1 MIAPRPVMTQA
12 RLPLL
17 LLLLVG
23 SGASGLAYQVLWLR
37 ELSLVFGVTVYAAS
51 TVLAAFMGGL
61 AIGSAAAGRLLRWIS
76 RPILAFGVAE
86 ILIGVTALITVV
98 VLDRAEPLDA
108 ALHRLTGGHLT
119 ALTAGRFL
127 AATALLIV
135 PTSLMGLT
143 LPLISAS
150 AVVRTSFGS
159 RLSLAYGVNTAG
171 GVVGAV
177 LAGFVAIPAI
187 GADNAIRVAAAV
199 NLTVGVVAL
208 VLSLRSEG
216 SPRGSHAADEAPAV
230 RQTLSAPAHALPPRV
245 LGTIVAAS
253 GAGAMALEVLWFRA
267 LLQFFPATT
276 YAFTTMLAVV
286 LVGLALGG
294 IVASRLLESA
304 RDWRPWLAAAH
315 YTTAI
320 LAAASVTVLALA
332 FDWGWI
338 AGEAMLAS
346 TIAMLPATVV
356 MGASLPIA
364 LHLAVTAAAGPAE
377 VAARVGRLY
386 SLNVAGAVAGAVLT
400 GFVLVP
406 ALGVRR
412 SIGLAAAIF
421 AFSAWLVARTAGT
434 ATLARVI
441 PAAALFLGLAVGLPD
456 PLDVTSARRHG
467 ADRLPLWRDEGPQAT
482 VSVHGDGLS
491 RGLFI
496 DGLTQASDRAATVQV
511 HRTIGHLAML
521 LHPGPADALII
532 GLGGG
537 ATAGAASQHGARLSI
552 VELNE
557 GVRRAAPW
565 FSHVSYDV
573 LAQPRTRVI
582 VDDARSFLATTGERF
597 DVVTADIIQPTHAGA
612 GGLYSVDYF
621 RRVRSRLKPGGLALQ
636 WVGLREE
643 TAYKLIART
652 FQSVFPDT
660 TVWVDGTLL
669 VGTLGPQRISRA
681 AVERQFA
688 RPDTRRALAAIG
700 LTGYDTLLSWYSAGP
715 DELRRFVGDG
725 PLLTDDRPR
734 VEFYRSLPTHDRL
747 APLAELRGDAARMV
761 AP

>member
-1 MIAPRPVMTQA
+1 MIATRPVMTQA

-61 AIGSAAAGRLLRWIS
+61 AIGSAAAGRLLRRVG
-76 RPILAFGVAE
+76 RPILAFGLAE

-150 AVVRTSFGS
+150 AVVRASFGA
-159 RLSLAYGVNTAG
+159 RMSLAYGVNTAG

-187 GADNAIRVAAAV
+187 GADGAMRVAAAV

-208 VLSLRSEG
+208 VMSLRSE
-216 SPRGSHAADEAPAV
+216 AAQRAPLAAGEAAAPGPTAP
-230 RQTLSAPAHALPPRV
+230 APAHALPPRV
-245 LGTIVAAS
+245 LATIVAAS

-286 LVGLALGG
+286 LVGIALGG
-294 IVASRLLESA
+294 VVASRLLQTA
-304 RDWRPWLAAAH
+304 RDWRPWLAGAH
-315 YTTAI
+315 YVTAL

-338 AGEAMLAS
+338 AGEATLAS
-346 TIAMLPATVV
+346 TIAMLPATIV

-406 ALGVRR
+406 GLGVRR
-412 SIGLAAAIF
+412 SIGLAAAVF
-421 AFSAWLVARTAGT
+421 AVSAWVVARAAGT

-441 PAAALFLGLAVGLPD
+441 PAAAFFLALAIGLPD
-456 PLDVTSARRHG
+456 PLDVTAARRHG

-482 VSVHGDGLS
+482 VSVHGGPS
-491 RGLFI
+491 RRVLFI
-496 DGLTQASDRAATVQV
+496 DGLHQAGDSPSMVKI
-511 HRTIGHLAML
+511 HRQIGHLAMA
-521 LHPGPADALII
+521 LHPHPDDALVI

-537 ATAGAASQHGARLSI
+537 ATAGAASQHGARLHV
-552 VELNE
+552 VELNQ
-557 GVRRAAPW
+557 GVQRAASW
-565 FSHVSYDV
+565 FAHVNYDV
-573 LAQPRTRVI
+573 LNQPDTRLY
-582 VDDARSFLATTGERF
+582 VDDARSFLATTEDRF

-612 GGLYSVDYF
+612 GGLYSREYF
-621 RRVRSRLKPGGLALQ
+621 LRVRDRLKPGGLVLQ
-636 WVGLREE
+636 WVGQRED

-652 FQSVFPDT
+652 FQEVFPQT

-669 VGTLGPQRISRA
+669 VGTVEPFTVSRA
-681 AVERQFA
+681 AFERQLA
-688 RPDTRRALAAIG
+688 RPRTRAALAAIG
-700 LTGYDTLLSWYSAGP
+700 LDSFDTLTSWYTAGP
-715 DELRRFVGDG
+715 DELRRFLG
-725 PLLTDDRPR
+725 PGPVLTDDRPL
-734 VEFYRSLPTHDRL
+734 VEFFRALPKNEALANLASLTGEVSRIVVP
-747 APLAELRGDAARMV
+747 
-761 AP
+761 

>member
-1 MIAPRPVMTQA
+1 MTQA

-61 AIGSAAAGRLLRWIS
+61 AIGSAGAGRVLRRVG
-76 RPILAFGVAE
+76 RPILAFGLAE
-86 ILIGVTALITVV
+86 ILIGVTALFTAV
-98 VLDRAEPLDA
+98 VLGRAEPLDA
-108 ALHRLTGGHLT
+108 ALHQLTAGHLG

-150 AVVRTSFGS
+150 SVVRASFGS

-171 GVVGAV
+171 GVVGAMV
-177 LAGFVAIPAI
+177 AGFIAIPAI
-187 GADNAIRVAAAV
+187 GAGGAIRAAAAI
-199 NLTVGVVAL
+199 NITVGLVAL
-208 VLSLRSEG
+208 LLSRATDTADAGPIAPDVPTPAEG
-216 SPRGSHAADEAPAV
+216 PV
-230 RQTLSAPAHALPPRV
+230 TALPPRV
-245 LGTIVAAS
+245 LGAVVAAS
-253 GAGAMALEVLWFRA
+253 GAGAMALEILWFRA
-267 LLQFFPATT
+267 LLQFVPATT

-286 LVGLALGG
+286 LVGLAAGG
-294 IVASRLLESA
+294 MYASRLLRTPRQWTA
-304 RDWRPWLAAAH
+304 WLVGVHFA
-315 YTTAI
+315 TAVFAI
-320 LAAASVTVLALA
+320 GSLTVLAYA
-332 FDWGWI
+332 FDRGWI
-338 AGEAMLAS
+338 SSGPVLAS
-346 TIAMLPATVV
+346 VLAMLPATVC
-356 MGASLPIA
+356 MGASLPVA
-364 LHLAVTAAAGPAE
+364 LHVAAMGARGSAAG

-386 SLNVAGAVAGAVLT
+386 SLNVAGAVAGAVVT
-400 GFVLVP
+400 GFWLVP
-406 ALGVRR
+406 ALGVRL
-412 SIGLAAAIF
+412 SLVASASLF
-421 AFSAWLVARTAGT
+421 AVIAWLLASAGARASRGPLAIATVGFVA
-434 ATLARVI
+434 V
-441 PAAALFLGLAVGLPD
+441 AVLLPD
-456 PLDVTSARRHG
+456 PLDLAFARRHG
-467 ADRLPLWRDEGPQAT
+467 NDRPPLWRDEGPQAT
-482 VSVHGDGLS
+482 VSVHGDQAS

-496 DGLTQASDRAATVQV
+496 DGLTQASDRPATVRI

-521 LHPGPADALII
+521 LHPNPADALII

-537 ATAGAASQHGARLSI
+537 ATAGAASRHGARLSI

-565 FSHVSYDV
+565 FSHISYDV
-573 LAQPRTRVI
+573 LRQPGTRTI
-582 VDDARSFLATTGERF
+582 VDDARSFLATTDDRF

-612 GGLYSVDYF
+612 GGLYSREYF
-621 RRVRSRLKPGGLALQ
+621 SRVRARLKPGGLVLQ

-669 VGTLGPQRISRA
+669 VGTLEPQRVSRA
-681 AVERQFA
+681 AVERQLA
-688 RPDTRRALAAIG
+688 RPETRQALEAVG
-700 LTGYDTLLSWYSAGP
+700 LTSYDTLISWYTAGP
-715 DELRRFVGDG
+715 DELRRFVGEG

-734 VEFYRSLPTHDRL
+734 VEFYRSLPANERL
-747 APLAELRGDAARMV
+747 APLAELHG
-761 AP
+761 APTRILAP

>member
-1 MIAPRPVMTQA
+1 MIQA

-61 AIGSAAAGRLLRWIS
+61 AIGSAGAGRLLQRVG
-76 RPILAFGVAE
+76 RPILAFGLAE
-86 ILIGVTALITVV
+86 ILIGLTALVTAM

-108 ALHRLTGGHLT
+108 ALHHLTGGHLG

-150 AVVRTSFGS
+150 SVVRASLGS

-171 GVVGAV
+171 GVLGAMV
-177 LAGFVAIPAI
+177 AGFVAIPAI
-187 GADNAIRVAAAV
+187 GADGAIRAAAAI

-208 VLSLRSEG
+208 LLSRATDGTVGGPIEAGHSAEPRT
-216 SPRGSHAADEAPAV
+216 SPPGPRTV
-230 RQTLSAPAHALPPRV
+230 LPPRV
-245 LGTIVAAS
+245 LGTVVAAS
-253 GAGAMALEVLWFRA
+253 GAGAMALEILWFRA
-267 LLQFFPATT
+267 LLQFVPATT

-286 LVGLALGG
+286 LVGLAAGG
-294 IVASRLLESA
+294 VYASRLLRTPRHWTA
-304 RDWRPWLAAAH
+304 WLVGVHFA
-315 YTTAI
+315 TAVFAI
-320 LAAASVTVLALA
+320 ASLTVLAYA
-332 FDWGWI
+332 FDRGWI
-338 AGEAMLAS
+338 SGGPVLAS
-346 TIAMLPATVV
+346 VLAMLPATIC
-356 MGASLPIA
+356 MGASLPVA
-364 LHLAVTAAAGPAE
+364 LHVAAMGAGGSAAG

-386 SLNVAGAVAGAVLT
+386 SLNVAGAVVGAVVT
-400 GFVLVP
+400 GFWLVP
-406 ALGVRR
+406 ALGVRLSLVASASLFGGIAWLLAGAGAR
-412 SIGLAAAIF
+412 ATRGPLAAASVGF
-421 AFSAWLVARTAGT
+421 VA
-434 ATLARVI
+434 V
-441 PAAALFLGLAVGLPD
+441 AALLPD
-456 PLDVTSARRHG
+456 PLDLAFARRHG
-467 ADRLPLWRDEGPQAT
+467 SDRPPLWRDEGPQAT
-482 VSVHGDGLS
+482 VSVHGDEAS

-496 DGLTQASDRAATVQV
+496 DGLTQASDRPATVRV

-521 LHPGPADALII
+521 LHPNPADALII

-537 ATAGAASQHGARLSI
+537 ATAGAASRHGARLSI

-565 FSHVSYDV
+565 FSHISYDV
-573 LAQPRTRVI
+573 LRQPGTRTI
-582 VDDARSFLATTGERF
+582 VDDARSFLATSDERF

-612 GGLYSVDYF
+612 GGLYSREYF
-621 RRVRSRLKPGGLALQ
+621 SRVRARLKPGGLVLQ

-669 VGTLGPQRISRA
+669 VGTLEPQRVSRA
-681 AVERQFA
+681 AVERQLA
-688 RPDTRRALAAIG
+688 RPETRQALDAIG
-700 LTGYDTLLSWYSAGP
+700 LTSYDTLISWYSAGP
-715 DELRRFVGDG
+715 DELRRFVGEG
-725 PLLTDDRPR
+725 PLLTDDRPL
-734 VEFYRSLPTHDRL
+734 VEFYRSLPAGERL
-747 APLAELRGDAARMV
+747 APLAELRGAPARIL

>member
-61 AIGSAAAGRLLRWIS
+61 AIGSAAAGRLLRRVG
-76 RPILAFGVAE
+76 RPILAFGLAE
-86 ILIGVTALITVV
+86 ILIGVTALITVM

-150 AVVRTSFGS
+150 AVVRASFGS
-159 RLSLAYGVNTAG
+159 RMSLAYGVNTAG

-187 GADNAIRVAAAV
+187 GADGAMRVAAAV
-199 NLTVGVVAL
+199 NLTVGVAAL
-208 VLSLRSEG
+208 VMSLRSE
-216 SPRGSHAADEAPAV
+216 AAQRVPVAAGDAAAPGQTAPA
-230 RQTLSAPAHALPPRV
+230 PAQALPPRV
-245 LGTIVAAS
+245 LATIVAAS

-286 LVGLALGG
+286 LVGIALGG
-294 IVASRLLESA
+294 VVASRLLQTA
-304 RDWRPWLAAAH
+304 RDWRPWLAGAH
-315 YTTAI
+315 YVTAL

-338 AGEAMLAS
+338 AGEATLAS
-346 TIAMLPATVV
+346 TIAMLPATIV

-364 LHLAVTAAAGPAE
+364 LHLAVTAAAAPAE

-421 AFSAWLVARTAGT
+421 AVSAWLVARAAGT

-441 PAAALFLGLAVGLPD
+441 PAAALFLGLAIGLPD
-456 PLDVTSARRHG
+456 PLDATSARRHG

-482 VSVHGDGLS
+482 VSVHGGAS
-491 RGLFI
+491 RRVLFI
-496 DGLTQASDRAATVQV
+496 DGLHQAGDSPSMVKI
-511 HRTIGHLAML
+511 HRQIGHLAMA
-521 LHPGPADALII
+521 LHPHPEDALVI

-537 ATAGAASQHGARLSI
+537 ATAGAASQHGARLHV

-557 GVRRAAPW
+557 GVRRAAGW
-565 FSHVSYDV
+565 FAHVNYDV
-573 LAQPRTRVI
+573 LDQPDTRLH
-582 VDDARSFLATTGERF
+582 VDDARSFLATTQDRF

-612 GGLYSVDYF
+612 GGLYSREYF
-621 RRVRSRLKPGGLALQ
+621 LRVRDRLKPGGLVLQ
-636 WVGLREE
+636 WVGQRED

-652 FQSVFPDT
+652 FQEVFPQT

-669 VGTLGPQRISRA
+669 VGTVEPFTVSRA
-681 AVERQFA
+681 AFERQLA
-688 RPDTRRALAAIG
+688 RPETRAALAAIG
-700 LTGYDTLLSWYSAGP
+700 LDSFDTLTSWYTAGP
-715 DELRRFVGDG
+715 DELRRFLG
-725 PLLTDDRPR
+725 PGPVLTDDRPL
-734 VEFYRSLPTHDRL
+734 VEFFRALPKNEAL
-747 APLAELRGDAARMV
+747 ANLAALTGEVSRIV
-761 AP
+761 VP